1 LRDELKTLVETLGIS
16 HRVMFYGFVQD
27 DDVQKMY
34 EAADIFLQPNR
45 DIDGDTEGFGIVF
58 LEASACGTPVIGGT
72 AGGTADAIAEGVS
85 GYRVDGES
93 VDDIAGALRRLI
105 DNPELRRRLGKNGAM
120 RVAELFT
127 VERATAEFERLV
139 GSHCKEKSSLADVIG

>member
-85 GYRVDGES
+85 GCRVDGES

-105 DNPELRRRLGKNGAM
+105 DNPELRRRLGKNGAT
-120 RVAELFT
+120 RVAKLFT